1 MRDQAG
7 ASIVSLPEISGVTSS
22 LPVIIPA
29 STGELTYVTMLK
41 QRWRL
46 AAALAITLFILAGTV
61 ILKTPKTYQADVLV
75 LLQPSRILPL
85 GANTAGVQPDL
96 KQKLDAM
103 REQVLSRRT
112 LLEVTRKLELNRVGT
127 RIIPD
132 DAAVERLREAIT
144 LKSDKSG
151 FRLFVEHTDPHTAAA
166 VANELARLY
175 IAENVRISR
184 QNLNDTTAYIVARL
198 EILNTQ
204 VKQMEHVLQDF
215 RKQNIGSMPEDV
227 PANQALLLAL
237 SNQATQSETSLE
249 SEIGRKQQIEGRLA
263 EVLSVAISQRQRTM
277 KKLAMALKQFPPLGD
292 DASRE
297 SQSKV
302 DEILL
307 KVPFMGGR
315 AQGPSSKNDNS
326 GGDLDI
332 KAGTGVSEASF
343 TAIGDSD
350 DPGIQV
356 LKEQLR
362 GKEIAVRDAEQNIKS
377 LETLR
382 AKGMLSDVAYSKA
395 QNDLDRARI
404 DLRVQRAQGL
414 ILRNEYLERMS
425 LAATELS
432 GISEFQTLWSEALS
446 KIQEFESQQIK
457 DIDNGTTDKEREI
470 LRPSDAPLIALERL
484 RQRQEEGGGTLF
496 AARGELA
503 GLVQEHENIISTI
516 LRRRGDIRQMR
527 VRMAELDRR
536 LNKSAKVQVELPE
549 LMRRYK
555 TVTDQF
561 DDMLK
566 YKTQSELAMGVDDQ
580 QEGGRMLIWDSA
592 VPPMSTY
599 RPKYASLF
607 SLAALG
613 SMALGAGFVLLLGS
627 FESLVMTSKF
637 LSAEDLHL
645 KTSTEVIASIQ
656 QAQAGSILHGGQT
669 SGDVRI
675 VPLCNLHHPTGRD
688 FLNCCSLL
696 FRFQKRCP
704 QVIAVCSP
712 GAGDGKTFVS
722 ANLALALASA
732 ENENVLV
739 IDANL
744 KMPSFHSV
752 FNVPISNGLAES
764 LEAQRLPHF
773 HDFDLQPNLRV
784 LTAGFVRGHSATIV
798 GSNTFKDLMVMLRRE
813 HSNSRI
819 IIDTPSM
826 QSGPDAELL
835 TDSVDG
841 VILVVR
847 RGHTHVADVLR
858 AIKRIPRQKLIG
870 LIFNSSKPTES

>member
-7 ASIVSLPEISGVTSS
+7 GSIVTLPEISGITSS

-29 STGELTYVTMLK
+29 STGELTYVKMLK
-41 QRWRL
+41 RRWRL
-46 AAALAITLFILAGTV
+46 AAALAATLFLLAGTV

-112 LLEVTRKLELNRVGT
+112 LLEVTRKLELNRIGN

-132 DAAVERLREAIT
+132 DAAVEKLREAIT

-151 FRLFVEHTDPHTAAA
+151 FRLFVEHIDPHTAAA

-184 QNLNDTTAYIVARL
+184 QNLNDTTEYIVARL

-249 SEIGRKQQIEGRLA
+249 QQIEGRLA
-263 EVLSVAISQRQRTM
+263 EVLSVAIAQRQRTI
-277 KKLAMALKQFPPLGD
+277 KKLALALKQFPPLGD
-292 DASRE
+292 DSSRE
-297 SQSKV
+297 SQTKV
-302 DEILL
+302 DEILS
-307 KVPFMGGR
+307 KVPGGR
-315 AQGPSSKNDNS
+315 VQSASLRNDNS
-326 GGDLDI
+326 GGDLDG
-332 KAGTGVSEASF
+332 KAGTAISDSSF
-343 TAIGDSD
+343 SAFAESD

-362 GKEIAVRDAEQNIKS
+362 GKEIAIRDAEQNIKS

-382 AKGMLSDVAYSKA
+382 AKGMLSDVAFSKA

-404 DLRVQRAQGL
+404 DIRVQRAQGL
-414 ILRNEYLERMS
+414 ILRNEYLERLN
-425 LAATELS
+425 LAVSELS
-432 GISEFQTLWSEALS
+432 GINEFQTLWSEALS
-446 KIQEFESQQIK
+446 KIQEFESRQLKEIE
-457 DIDNGTTDKEREI
+457 DGTGDKEREI
-470 LRPSDAPLIALERL
+470 PRPSDAPLIGLERL

-516 LRRRGDIRQMR
+516 LRRRGEIKQMK
-527 VRMAELDRR
+527 VRMTELDRR
-536 LNKSAKVQVELPE
+536 LNNSAKVQVELPE

-592 VPPMSTY
+592 VPPMNPY
-599 RPKYASLF
+599 RPKYPSLF
-607 SLAALG
+607 GLAAIGAMTLG
-613 SMALGAGFVLLLGS
+613 IGFVLLLGS

-637 LSAEDLHL
+637 LSAEDLHI

-656 QAQAGSILHGGQT
+656 QAQSDSILQRGQT

-675 VPLCNLHHPTGRD
+675 VPLCNLHHPAGRD

-712 GAGDGKTFVS
+712 GVGDGKTFVS
-722 ANLALALASA
+722 ANLALAMASA
-732 ENENVLV
+732 ENENVLA

-752 FNVPISNGLAES
+752 FNVPISDGLAES
-764 LEAQRLPHF
+764 LDGQRLPHF
-773 HDFDLQPNLRV
+773 HEFDLQPNLKV

-813 HSNSRI
+813 HGNSRI

-847 RGHTHVADVLR
+847 RGHTHVSDVLR
-858 AIKRIPRQKLIG
+858 AIRRIPRQKLIG
-870 LIFNSSKPTES
+870 LIFNSSRATES